1 MDIARGSI
9 NRPLYTWII
18 MLAALFGGIWGFLNL
33 GRLEDPAFTIK
44 QAVVITQYPGASAEQ
59 VALEVSE
66 PLESAIQKMGEVKQ
80 ITSMNQPGLS
90 RIDVEMQ
97 DTFDGSELPAL
108 WTKLRSEVEDAA
120 RDLPEGVSTPFVND
134 GFGDVFGVFYAVT
147 AEGYTDA
154 ERHELATFLR
164 RELLAVD
171 GVADVEIAGL
181 PEEAIFV
188 EPKMAITV
196 NQNIPIN
203 AVSNALATAN
213 SVRSAGQVDNGPVQ
227 TRVSAPEGSDSVTEI
242 AGLTIGSQGEVIN
255 IIDMADV
262 HRGRVDDPSQII
274 RFDGVEAFTI
284 GIAGLATEN
293 IVEVGQRVDAR
304 LAELDSQIPY
314 VLS

>member
-108 WTKLRSEVEDAA
+108 WTKLRSEIEDAA

-196 NQNIPIN
+196 NQNIPID

-242 AGLTIGSQGEVIN
+242 AEIGRAHV
-255 IIDMADV
+255 
-262 HRGRVDDPSQII
+262 
-274 RFDGVEAFTI
+274 
-284 GIAGLATEN
+284 
-293 IVEVGQRVDAR
+293 
-304 LAELDSQIPY
+304 
-314 VLS
+314 